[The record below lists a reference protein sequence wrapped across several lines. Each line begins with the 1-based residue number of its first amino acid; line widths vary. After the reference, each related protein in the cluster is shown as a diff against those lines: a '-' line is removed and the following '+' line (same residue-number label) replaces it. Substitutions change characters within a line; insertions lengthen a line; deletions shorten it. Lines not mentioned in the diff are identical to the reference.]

1 MKDKKNLMK
10 EAFRNALGKADKKN
24 FEEGL
29 FDWPSSLYMV
39 EDSKK
44 QEKSENHLFKY

>member
-1 MKDKKNLMK
+1 ME

-29 FDWPSSLYMV
+29 FDWPSSPI
-39 EDSKK
+39 
-44 QEKSENHLFKY
+44 

>member
-1 MKDKKNLMK
+1 ME

-29 FDWPSSLYMV
+29 FDWPSSLYGRR
-39 EDSKK
+39 
-44 QEKSENHLFKY
+44 